1 MRFSDL
7 NCFVD
12 LSCFK
17 QTCFYD
23 LRLEEVAL
31 KDVAEALNR
40 IELMDGASA
49 RHDAFHRL
57 QISAEQ
63 AEQNGWIAT
72 ANSLLPDPLS
82 NVSETGYMISR
93 FERGERAAILFA
105 LSENLSLLEAITMK
119 RSDLR
124 GVKLSPAAAQIAIT
138 SANFVTG
145 FVAILA
151 VQIMESIPK
160 TVALAGE
167 PETDAQHAGTE
178 EAADDRRAAAEL
190 HGAPPRLG
198 GEPCAACAVGH
209 TAVTSP
215 TEEDLPRRGD

>member
-17 QTCFYD
+17 QTSFYD
-23 LRLEEVAL
+23 LRLEEIAL
-31 KDVAEALNR
+31 NDVADALSR
-40 IELMDGASA
+40 IEMMDGPSA

-63 AEQNGWIAT
+63 AEQNGWIST
-72 ANSLLPDPLS
+72 STSLLPDPLS
-82 NVSETGYMISR
+82 NVSETSFMISR

-124 GVKLSPAAAQIAIT
+124 GVKLSPASAQIT
-138 SANFVTG
+138 SRLTPHLHCEWLFWRDSDG
-145 FVAILA
+145 IA
-151 VQIMESIPK
+151 VPLSNLPGRWRQKMPMSWEHFSQAQRGHYNNDRHVSI
-160 TVALAGE
+160 A
-167 PETDAQHAGTE
+167 
-178 EAADDRRAAAEL
+178 
-190 HGAPPRLG
+190 
-198 GEPCAACAVGH
+198 
-209 TAVTSP
+209 
-215 TEEDLPRRGD
+215 

>member
-7 NCFVD
+7 ICFVD

-57 QISAEQ
+57 QTSAEQ

-124 GVKLSPAAAQIAIT
+124 GVKLSPAAAQIASRLTPHLHCDWLFWRDSDGI
-138 SANFVTG
+138 
-145 FVAILA
+145 A
-151 VQIMESIPK
+151 VPLSNLPGRWRQKMPMSWEHFSQAHRGHYDN
-160 TVALAGE
+160 TR
-167 PETDAQHAGTE
+167 H
-178 EAADDRRAAAEL
+178 
-190 HGAPPRLG
+190 
-198 GEPCAACAVGH
+198 VGI
-209 TAVTSP
+209 A
-215 TEEDLPRRGD
+215 